1 MYFALIALAVAELGG
16 APITLPV
23 AFVVALLVR
32 RAFGMS
38 ERRAIGHVGA
48 LAAVTVVVGLVTIA
62 AATGLLVPFGIGR
75 VDPGY

>member
-1 MYFALIALAVAELGG
+1 
-16 APITLPV
+16 
-23 AFVVALLVR
+23 
-32 RAFGMS
+32 MS
-38 ERRAIGHVGA
+38 EPRAIGHVGA